1 MDWTR
6 AAMNAAVVGTL
17 FGGCCGGS
25 EDATNE
31 PEMTRPGR
39 PTVAG
44 PVQVPLP
51 RSEGA
56 ATTPPDMQAIV
67 DAARTDAASRTG
79 APAPSV
85 IVMSADAVVWSDGSL
100 GCPLPGTMYTMAL
113 VPGYRVRIRVGE
125 SILDYHAGG
134 RQMILCPP
142 GRAVDPTL
150 LQTR

>member
-1 MDWTR
+1 
-6 AAMNAAVVGTL
+6 
-17 FGGCCGGS
+17 
-25 EDATNE
+25 
-31 PEMTRPGR
+31 
-39 PTVAG
+39 
-44 PVQVPLP
+44 
-51 RSEGA
+51 
-56 ATTPPDMQAIV
+56 MQAIV

-134 RQMILCPP
+134 RQLILCPP
-142 GRAVDPTL
+142 GLAADPVS
-150 LQTR
+150 LQSK